1 MAEDSS
7 VGRMEVTL
15 STPASG
21 VSAFVAEARVRRPCH
36 PLQPLPGSEAGG
48 GDRQRLYT
56 DCTGLRGREVI
67 IEDERDT
74 EDYFGVCEVQIF
86 RYQEILSCGH
96 PDTPSGASV
105 SVSSYI
111 AHYTCLPGHV
121 HSGPRMSRCTQQG
134 WDGGHV
140 PTCRA
145 ITCPPPAPSANGFIH
160 VSPYTGVYNPGTVA
174 LYKCTAGHVI
184 WGQERRTCSDE
195 GTWSG
200 HVPQCRK
207 LASTCPEP
215 PVMENTDLVRGQGE
229 DGLRI
234 ATYTC
239 THRTP
244 AHNVTIQAMS
254 ECGPS
259 GVWSPVHLQCPPP
272 PPSFLFGQD
281 TGRDF
286 MIILISCI
294 LFGIISLTVAVTSRL
309 LFKRIQSE
317 GGGIFLRRQ
326 QYHCSLPG
334 QSSNQDYQTEYAE
347 KVCEPAKQDTK
358 FGTKA
363 NSKKVSLI
371 LKIENDE
378 ATNVVDKQSCDSK
391 PLGQFAIQ
399 NPVTHPDQ
407 RQRLPRARAV
417 ELEMMSTST
426 SSLPLPETSLTL
438 HHCHALSRDSV
449 QFATLSRGR
458 SRRRKG
464 DDDPSVRLSRS
475 FSSFHPVVPS
485 VPTINVNDRLV

>member
-1 MAEDSS
+1 MTEDSS
-7 VGRMEVTL
+7 VGRLEVTL
-15 STPASG
+15 STPSSG
-21 VSAFVAEARVRRPCH
+21 VTAYVAEAGVKRPCH
-36 PLQPLPGSEAGG
+36 PFQPLPGSEAGG

-67 IEDERDT
+67 IEDGRDT
-74 EDYFGVCEVQIF
+74 EDYFGVCEVEIF
-86 RYQEILSCGH
+86 RYQEILSCGQ
-96 PDTPSGASV
+96 PDTPTGASV

-121 HSGPRMSRCTQQG
+121 QSGPRMSRCTQQG
-134 WDGGHV
+134 WDGSHV

-145 ITCPPPAPSANGFIH
+145 VTCPPPAPSTHGFIH
-160 VSPYTGVYNPGTVA
+160 VSPYTGVYTPGTVA

-184 WGQERRTCSDE
+184 WGQERRVCSDE

-207 LASTCPEP
+207 LASVCPKP
-215 PVMENTDLVRGQGE
+215 PVMENTDLVRGEGE
-229 DGLRI
+229 DGRRV

-239 THRTP
+239 THNTK
-244 AHNVTIQAMS
+244 NVTIQAMS

-272 PPSFLFGQD
+272 PPSFQFGQD
-281 TGRDF
+281 TGKDF
-286 MIILISCI
+286 MIILICCI

-317 GGGIFLRRQ
+317 RGGIFLRSQ
-326 QYHCSLPG
+326 HFNCSVPG
-334 QSSNQDYQTEYAE
+334 QNSNQHQPDYKEQIFEQ
-347 KVCEPAKQDTK
+347 PPKQEDTK
-358 FGTKA
+358 FGSKA

-378 ATNVVDKQSCDSK
+378 ATHVVDKKSCDSK
-391 PLGQFAIQ
+391 SLGQFAIQ
-399 NPVTHPDQ
+399 NSVTKSDP
-407 RQRLPRARAV
+407 RPRLPRARAV

-458 SRRRKG
+458 SRRRN
-464 DDDPSVRLSRS
+464 DESDASVRLSRS

-485 VPTINVNDRLV
+485 VPTIKANDRLV

>member
-7 VGRMEVTL
+7 VGRLEVTL

-21 VSAFVAEARVRRPCH
+21 VTAYVAEAGVKRPCH
-36 PLQPLPGSEAGG
+36 PLQPLPGTEAVG

-56 DCTGLRGREVI
+56 DCTGLRGREVV
-67 IEDERDT
+67 IEDGRDT
-74 EDYFGVCEVQIF
+74 EDYFGVCEVEIF
-86 RYQEILSCGH
+86 RYQEILSCGQ
-96 PDTPSGASV
+96 PDTPTGASV

-121 HSGPRMSRCTQQG
+121 QSGPRMSRCTQQG
-134 WDGGHV
+134 WDGSHV

-145 ITCPPPAPSANGFIH
+145 ITCPPPAPSTNGFIH
-160 VSPYTGVYNPGTVA
+160 VSPYTGVYRPGTVA
-174 LYKCTAGHVI
+174 LYKCTEGHVI

-200 HVPQCRK
+200 NAPQCRK
-207 LASTCPEP
+207 LASVCPKP
-215 PVMENTDLVRGQGE
+215 PMIENTDLVTGEEE
-229 DGLRI
+229 DGRRL
-234 ATYTC
+234 ASYTC
-239 THRTP
+239 SIRTHEQ
-244 AHNVTIQAMS
+244 NVTIQARS

-259 GVWSPVHLQCPPP
+259 GVWSPVHLECPPP

-281 TGRDF
+281 TGKDF
-286 MIILISCI
+286 MIIMISCI

-317 GGGIFLRRQ
+317 SGGIFLRRQ
-326 QYHCSLPG
+326 YCH
-334 QSSNQDYQTEYAE
+334 SSVPEFKEQLFES
-347 KVCEPAKQDTK
+347 PKQDTK
-358 FGTKA
+358 FSSKA

-378 ATNVVDKQSCDSK
+378 ATNDVVEKQSCDSK

-399 NPVTHPDQ
+399 SSVTKSDP
-407 RQRLPRARAV
+407 RPRLPRARAV

-458 SRRRKG
+458 SRHRN
-464 DDDPSVRLSRS
+464 DESDASVRLSRS

-485 VPTINVNDRLV
+485 VPTVNVNDRLV